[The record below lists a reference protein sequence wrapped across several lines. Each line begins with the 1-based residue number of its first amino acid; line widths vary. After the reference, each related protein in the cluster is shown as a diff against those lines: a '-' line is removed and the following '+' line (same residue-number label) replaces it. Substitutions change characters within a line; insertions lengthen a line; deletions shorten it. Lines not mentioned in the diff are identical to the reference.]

1 MRFRIFAVVVVTLL
15 AGGCVGVPQGG
26 RVLSGNAGGVEQPID
41 DPYVRIIPVG
51 PEHDWPPSMIVQ
63 GFRTASSSFDGPNG
77 EHQVAR
83 SYLACASCWKPGA
96 ASIVYDQ
103 LDPPTS
109 EDNGPG
115 QATVTLEGTQLGKIG
130 ADGQY
135 IADRRAFKQVFH
147 LRQDAQR
154 QWRITEPFPPEL
166 LLSRDDVTR
175 AFRTLD
181 LYFFA
186 PDAQVLVP
194 NPVFIPLVS
203 RSWLATQLVK
213 QLIAGPTT
221 WLKNAS
227 VRWAFPAGTK
237 LRSLDVS
244 GGVATVDLSR
254 QARAGDLRNMSIQLM
269 WTLRQL
275 REVQQMQLKIDGKAI
290 DVPGVSGTLQ
300 STRDWDA
307 FDPDGSGE
315 EQPAYVRRAD
325 GRLGHLDGGGA
336 QVVLSKLQVA
346 HPAISYDHR
355 QVAALNAAADT
366 VTVTDLLGGATRTT
380 LHATAKDGTFTTP
393 SWDSRGNVWVAES
406 TATGSRLWVIEGG
419 TRPAPVDGWALT
431 PYPVKALRISRD
443 GTRAAVIVK
452 VDGRWQV
459 QLGRVDRAPSGG
471 LQAEGFIAISS
482 ELQSAIDLAWSATD
496 HLAVVGMTNANP
508 SPSLFDVPV
517 SGAPIS
523 PMIGPGGEMT
533 TVAAS
538 PGSPLLV
545 TQRVTGSA
553 SPNAKTLNV
562 CRLSDRF
569 DEWKCYNGTS
579 DPAYAG

>member
-1 MRFRIFAVVVVTLL
+1 MRSRVLAVLAAVFL

-26 RVLSGNAGGVEQPID
+26 RVLSGSAGGTEQPVD

-51 PEHDWPPSMIVQ
+51 PERDATPITIVQ
-63 GFRTASSSFDGPNG
+63 GFRTASSSFDGLNG

-83 SYLACASCWKPGA
+83 TYLACSSCWRPGV

-103 LDPPTS
+103 LDAPGYH
-109 EDNGPG
+109 DDGPG
-115 QATVTLEGTQLGKIG
+115 HATVTLEGTQLGKIG

-135 IADRRAFKQVFH
+135 IADARRFKQIFR

-154 QWRITEPFPPEL
+154 QWRITDPLPTEL

-203 RSWLATQLVK
+203 RSWLPTQLVK
-213 QLIAGPTT
+213 QLIGGPTT
-221 WLKNAS
+221 WLKSAF
-227 VRWAFPAGTK
+227 VRSAFPAGTAVRK
-237 LRSLDVS
+237 LEIS

-275 REVQQMQLKIDGKAI
+275 REVQRMELRIDGRPI
-290 DVPGVSGTLQ
+290 EVPGVGGSLQ
-300 STRDWDA
+300 SIRDWDA
-307 FDPDGSGE
+307 FDPDGNGE
-315 EQPAYVRRAD
+315 PQPAYVRIGD
-325 GRLGHLDGGGA
+325 GRLGHLEAGGPQA
-336 QVVLSKLQVA
+336 TLPKLQAA

-355 QVAALNAAADT
+355 QVASLNRAADT
-366 VTVTDLLGGATRTT
+366 VTVTDLVGGAVRTT
-380 LHATAKDGTFTTP
+380 LRATSKGGRFTPP
-393 SWDSRGNVWVAES
+393 SWDSRGNVWVVES
-406 TATGSRLWVIEGG
+406 TTTGSRLWVIEGG
-419 TRPAPVDGWALT
+419 TRSAPVDGWALT
-431 PYPVKALRISRD
+431 PYPVRALRISRD
-443 GTRAAVIVK
+443 GTRAAAIVK
-452 VDGRWQV
+452 VDNRWQV

-482 ELQSAIDLAWSATD
+482 ELQSAIDLAWSTTD
-496 HLAVVGMTNANP
+496 HLAVVGMTNGNS

-517 SGAPIS
+517 SGAPTQ
-523 PMIGPGGEMT
+523 PMIGPGGEVT
-533 TVAAS
+533 TITAS

-545 TQRVTGSA
+545 TQRVSGD
-553 SPNAKTLNV
+553 PTLNV
-562 CRLSDRF
+562 CRLSDRY
-569 DEWKCYNGTS
+569 DEWKCFNGTS

>member
-1 MRFRIFAVVVVTLL
+1 MRARLPIVALVALL

-26 RVLSGNAGGVEQPID
+26 RVLSGNAGGAEQPVD

-51 PEHDWPPSMIVQ
+51 PERDWDPVTIVR
-63 GFRTASSSFDGPNG
+63 GFRTASSSFDGPGG

-83 SYLACASCWKPGA
+83 QYLACPSCWRPGV
-96 ASIVYDQ
+96 ASIVYKE
-103 LDPPTS
+103 LDPPTY
-109 EDNGPG
+109 EADGPT
-115 QATVTLEGTQLGKIG
+115 QATVTLQGEQLGRIG

-135 IADRRAFKQVFH
+135 IADARGFKQVFH
-147 LRQDAQR
+147 LRRDVQR
-154 QWRITEPFPPEL
+154 QWRITEPLPPEL

-186 PDAQVLVP
+186 PDSQTLVP

-203 RSWLATQLVK
+203 RSWLPTRLVK
-213 QLIAGPTT
+213 QLIGGPTT
-221 WLKNAS
+221 WLKSAF
-227 VRWAFPAGTK
+227 VRSAFPAGTT
-237 LRSLDVS
+237 LRRLDIS

-254 QARAGDLRNMSIQLM
+254 QARAGDLNTMSIQLM

-275 REVQQMQLKIDGKAI
+275 REVQRMQLKIDGKPV
-290 DVPGVSGTLQ
+290 DVPGVSGSLQ
-300 STRDWDA
+300 STRDWAA
-307 FDPDGSGE
+307 FDPDGGGE
-315 EQPAYVRRAD
+315 PQPAYVRLGD
-325 GRLGHLDGGGA
+325 GRLGRLDSVGPQA
-336 QVVLSKLQVA
+336 VLPKVQA
-346 HPAISYDHR
+346 DHPAISYDTR
-355 QVAALNAAADT
+355 QVAALNGAADT
-366 VTVTDLLGGATRTT
+366 VTVTDLVGGAVRTT
-380 LHATAKDGTFTTP
+380 LRATSKGGRFAPP
-393 SWDSRGNVWVAES
+393 SWDSRGNVWVVES

-419 TRPAPVDGWALT
+419 TSSAAVDGWALS
-431 PYPVKALRISRD
+431 PYPVKALRVSRD

-452 VDGRWQV
+452 VDDRWQV

-471 LQAEGFIAISS
+471 LQAEGFISISS
-482 ELQSAIDLAWSATD
+482 ELQSAIDLAWSTTD
-496 HLAVVGMTNANP
+496 HLAVVGTTGGNP

-517 SGAPIS
+517 SGAPIQ

-545 TQRVTGSA
+545 TQRVSD
-553 SPNAKTLNV
+553 KTLNV
-562 CRLSDRF
+562 CRLSDRY
-569 DEWKCYNGTS
+569 DEWKCFSRTS